1 MSHRH
6 TAALVLFMV
15 VLFAAYSPC
24 FADAPNSADAAPV
37 VPVQNSATSA
47 QPASSSTAAQGTGS
61 PPCPTCP
68 TAPAPSDHSF
78 FGRDILTD
86 HFFGLGD
93 KASEAGYTA
102 HLSALQVYQQVLGGG
117 KPDEAHAG
125 NYAGRYDVEL
135 NFNLGTI
142 LGDKSGRI
150 YALGEG
156 DWGGR
161 GIQRQ
166 VGSISNPNNNF
177 QTPDEIFVRQLYF
190 EQSLGGPNGDL
201 LTFRVGKIDLTSCFQ
216 CAGCPTS
223 FNGNRYIGDEESQF
237 LNSALG
243 GGGTIPFPTQGPG
256 AMAIIRP
263 LDWWYLS
270 AGVENANAQQ
280 TESSFD
286 STFSGNGR
294 YFSVYET
301 GVTPSI
307 SSCNGALPGAYRV
320 GFWYDAQS
328 LPRLD
333 GPGNVHGNNGIYTS
347 CDQKLWN
354 PDDQNPLCGLA
365 AFFRFDAAQA
375 DCIAVKTAYTTGL
388 QYRGLIPGRKDDV
401 LAVAYVSQRLADGQN
416 AGFTKADESVI
427 ETYYNIKLTK
437 WCSLSPDLQY
447 VANPGGAGNNNATII
462 GLRLQ
467 ILF

>member
-6 TAALVLFMV
+6 TAALALFLV

-24 FADAPNSADAAPV
+24 FADAPNSATAAPV
-37 VPVQNSATSA
+37 VPVTSSAASA

-61 PPCPTCP
+61 PPCPTCQ
-68 TAPAPSDHSF
+68 TASAPSDHSF
-78 FGRDILTD
+78 LGRDTLTD

-93 KASEAGYTA
+93 KASEAGYDA
-102 HLSALQVYQQVLGGG
+102 RLSALQVYQQALDGG
-117 KPDEAHAG
+117 KPGESHAG
-125 NYAGRYDVEL
+125 NYSGRYDVEL
-135 NFNLGTI
+135 NFNLEKI
-142 LGDKSGRI
+142 FGDKGGYI

-166 VGSISNPNNNF
+166 VGSLSNPNNNF
-177 QTPDEIFVRQLYF
+177 QNPDEIFVRKLYF
-190 EQSLGGPNGDL
+190 EQSLGGTNGDF

-223 FNGNRYIGDEESQF
+223 FNGNRYMGDEESQF

-263 LDWWYLS
+263 VDWWYLS
-270 AGVENANAQQ
+270 AGVENAGAQQ

-286 STFSGNGR
+286 STFCGNGR

-301 GVTPSI
+301 GVTPSLP
-307 SSCNGALPGAYRV
+307 SCNGALPGAYRV

-354 PDDQNPLCGLA
+354 PDDKNPSCGLA

-388 QYRGLIPGRKDDV
+388 QYQGLIPGRKDDV
-401 LAVAYVSQRLADGQN
+401 LAVAYVSQRLADRQN
-416 AGFTKADESVI
+416 AGFTKPDESVI

-437 WCSLSPDLQY
+437 WCSLSPDIQY
-447 VANPGGAGNNNATII
+447 VTNPGGAGNKNATII

-467 ILF
+467 ISF